1 VRWQKLKKQI
11 IMIYKAYLKQS
22 GEGCDYTI
30 GCAKTVIDIEAQ
42 SIDEAKQ
49 KLYQEIEEC
58 YRDERGLELC
68 ELYEINEVVVCDLK
82 EWYKRIDDAEYAIK
96 QQREED
102 LERKEFERLKDKFG
116 AS

>member
-1 VRWQKLKKQI
+1 
-11 IMIYKAYLKQS
+11 MIYKAYLKQC

-30 GCAKTVIDIEAQ
+30 GCAQRVIEIEAQ

-49 KLYQEIEEC
+49 KLYQEIEEN
-58 YRDERGLELC
+58 YTGELELELC

-82 EWYKRIDDAEYAIK
+82 EWYKRIDDAEYAIE
-96 QQREED
+96 QQRKED
-102 LERKEFERLKDKFG
+102 LERKEFERLKAKFG